1 MNKFAKSPKL
11 HFFFFCSFYPNFN
24 NSCQFYF
31 RNASW
36 ILLIFSN
43 AISAVS
49 VQVQLIS
56 WLNFSFTLWIYTVGR
71 VNQNEKSTANPTF
84 QWFPAVKG
92 QRTKDKARP
101 FKWHARPLWSVP
113 PDALLLFLNSLL
125 LHKLESPLQRRLIFI
140 EGQRGK
146 ITYEHKI
153 RSRIWILQAM
163 FLTTVLCCPP
173 NAIAITLVP
182 DTHPTL
188 HKCVL
193 NKWNEELGGKKNI
206 KNTKI

>member
-1 MNKFAKSPKL
+1 MNKFSKSPKL
-11 HFFFFCSFYPNFN
+11 HFFSFYPNFN

-31 RNASW
+31 WNISW

-43 AISAVS
+43 TISAVS
-49 VQVQLIS
+49 AQVQLIS
-56 WLNFSFTLWIYTVGR
+56 WLNFSFALWIYTVGS

-92 QRTKDKARP
+92 QRTKDKAQP
-101 FKWHARPLWSVP
+101 FKWHARLLWSAP
-113 PDALLLFLNSLL
+113 PDAPLLFLNSLL
-125 LHKLESPLQRRLIFI
+125 LHKLSPLQRRLIFI
-140 EGQRGK
+140 EGKRGK
-146 ITYEHKI
+146 ITYQRKI

-173 NAIAITLVP
+173 NAIAIILVL
-182 DTHPTL
+182 DTHPIL

-193 NKWNEELGGKKNI
+193 NEWMNSWGEKKNI